1 MPHAQAPPLGPEQRG
16 LRVRAQRPLFLCRR
30 REGVGHPE
38 GGGTAP
44 PRSSWTFTPSLGGP
58 SGGGP
63 AVFPQKLCH
72 PGREPGPAVKGAA
85 KLEKLEPSLQVGE
98 KPWRQGGLGPAGG
111 QVPLQAGAPCWRP
124 PDCAQSLWPGGHQ
137 HRTPGATNSSQ
148 RRAPLPWESAPPQ
161 GGCDKGTGRCCK
173 ARHSGPAG
181 TPARRVSA
189 AARAPGESS

>member
-1 MPHAQAPPLGPEQRG
+1 M
-16 LRVRAQRPLFLCRR
+16 RARRPLFLCRSW
-30 REGVGHPE
+30 EGVGHPE

-58 SGGGP
+58 PGGGP

-72 PGREPGPAVKGAA
+72 PGHKPGLAVKGAV

-98 KPWRQGGLGPAGG
+98 KPWRRGGPAGG
-111 QVPLQAGAPCWRP
+111 QVQREGRSPCRLAPPAGDHLTAPRVSGQVGASTGRQELPTPLSAGHPC
-124 PDCAQSLWPGGHQ
+124 PGNQ
-137 HRTPGATNSSQ
+137 
-148 RRAPLPWESAPPQ
+148 PPQ

-189 AARAPGESS
+189 AARAPAESS